1 MWLSRSSF
9 AVSSVVGVA
18 GYPVEMECN
27 VQPTKR
33 DDQLLLVLWYKEG
46 HNSPIYTFDARGKN
60 SLAEAVHFSHQGSVV
75 PSSVVV

>member
-1 MWLSRSSF
+1 MSVWFFS
-9 AVSSVVGVA
+9 VSSVVGVA

-46 HNSPIYTFDARGKN
+46 HNSPIYTFDARATDKN
-60 SLAEAVHFSHQGSVV
+60 SLAEAVHFSHQGH
-75 PSSVVV
+75 

>member
-33 DDQLLLVLWYKEG
+33 DDSLLLVLWY
-46 HNSPIYTFDARGKN
+46 ID
-60 SLAEAVHFSHQGSVV
+60 
-75 PSSVVV
+75 SS